1 VRSAPTFAYSA
12 TLWDVGWAEDN
23 PGAATLPATSDKKVL
38 RLNMGAPPDVIAQI
52 PGLFG
57 MILRLTEALLQRDS
71 ISRV

>member
-1 VRSAPTFAYSA
+1 
-12 TLWDVGWAEDN
+12 
-23 PGAATLPATSDKKVL
+23 
-38 RLNMGAPPDVIAQI
+38 MGAPPDVIAQI